1 MLWQRYVLPLLLAEI
16 AFSSAMIAQTAAGT
30 PPLRTPVGSGPGSV
44 IIPGSGIPGTRTT
57 SGGTNRREPC
67 WQVAGVS
74 KSAMEQ
80 RRVLSMQT
88 RQEVEAVCADA
99 ALSAAQK
106 QVRIREIHQQERQ
119 RIDGLISPAQREAM
133 HACQEQRGGGGV
145 GGGNP
150 GGGLGEGPCG
160 GRSAVAKRLIPPS
173 SSGTIPKD

>member
-30 PPLRTPVGSGPGSV
+30 PPLRTPGGSGPGSV
-44 IIPGSGIPGTRTT
+44 IIPGSGIPGTRTA

-133 HACQEQRGGGGV
+133 HACQQQRGGSGA
-145 GGGNP
+145 GGGNL

-160 GRSAVAKRLIPPS
+160 GRSAVAKRLIPPAS
-173 SSGTIPKD
+173 SEAIPKD